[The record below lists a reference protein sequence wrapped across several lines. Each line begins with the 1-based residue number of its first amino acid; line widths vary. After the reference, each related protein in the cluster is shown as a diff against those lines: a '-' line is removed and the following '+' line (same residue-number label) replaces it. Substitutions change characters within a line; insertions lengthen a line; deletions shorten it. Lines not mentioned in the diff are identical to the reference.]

1 MLIAKLL
8 LDLCLMTLPKRGRC
22 VATGVV
28 RLDAIG
34 DFVVWLPAAQALV
47 ADLRARQ
54 RRVVL
59 IANQLWAPWAESLLA
74 PDEIVTVDMGRFGRD
89 LRYRLD
95 VLRRVRA
102 LRLGEVILPTYSRIP
117 GDGNDAVAFASG
129 ARERIANRGYRSRHR
144 LAGWLR
150 RLLNL
155 GYTRVLSP
163 DDVDA
168 QGRLKSEPVI
178 NAGFSRALGLR
189 QDALV
194 GRLPASATELADL
207 PLPAGPYVV
216 MIPGGSWSGKAW
228 PVERFAAIGREVRA
242 RDLAVVV
249 SGSPGERAL
258 CEELATACGGVNLA
272 GRTSLATLAEVIGGA
287 QLVIGNDS
295 AGMHIAVAARTDSV
309 CVMWGGSFG
318 RFIPYPQDI
327 LPEGL
332 QARAVYHRMDCFG
345 CTGACPFPAVQGKV
359 PCVDAVPVADVWN
372 TVKDVLRFGKPV
384 AAPVRPADALSPSR
398 S

>member
-8 LDLCLMTLPKRGRC
+8 LDLCLIALPKRGRG

-34 DFVVWLPAAQALV
+34 DFVVWLPAAQALM

-59 IANQLWAPWAESLLA
+59 IANQFWAPWAESLLA
-74 PDEIVTVDMGRFGRD
+74 PDDIVAVDMGRFSRD

-95 VLRRVRA
+95 IIRRVRA

-117 GDGNDAVAFASG
+117 GDGNDTVAFACG
-129 ARERIANRGYRSRHR
+129 AGERIANRGYRSRHR

-150 RLLNL
+150 RLINL

-168 QGRLKSEPVI
+168 LGRLKSEPVI

-189 QDALV
+189 QEALV
-194 GRLPASATELADL
+194 GRLPAPIARPADL
-207 PLPAGPYVV
+207 PLPADPYVV

-228 PVERFAAIGREVRA
+228 PVECFAAVGREVRA
-242 RDLAVVV
+242 RGLAVVV
-249 SGSPGERAL
+249 SGSPSERAL
-258 CEELATACGGVNLA
+258 CEELATTCGGINLA
-272 GRTSLATLAEVIGGA
+272 GRTSLATLAEVIRGA

-295 AGMHIAVAARTDSV
+295 AGMHIAVAVRTDSV

-318 RFIPYPQDI
+318 RFIPYAPEV

-332 QARAVYHRMDCFG
+332 QARAVYHYMPCFG
-345 CTGACPFPAVQGKV
+345 CTGACPFPPVQGKV
-359 PCVDAVPVADVWN
+359 PCIAAVPVD
-372 TVKDVLRFGKPV
+372 TVRDTVIEILGRSP
-384 AAPVRPADALSPSR
+384 AALAHNVPPIGA
-398 S
+398 